1 MLRALLLIVVCACAV
16 LQAAPAMADNQVE
29 RVEPVLR
36 DGRLYIDTDIEF
48 TLDSELRE
56 AAEKGL
62 PLYFTVDLTI
72 TRSRWWWFDKTV
84 VDTNM
89 TWRVQYN
96 ALTRQWRVGT
106 GDLSLPAPSL
116 DEALTLVRHIRNW
129 DITASSNLEADTM
142 YTGQIRLRLD
152 TSHLARPFQVNALN
166 SSAWSLTTPWKE
178 FTFSVSVGEP
188 RR

>member
-1 MLRALLLIVVCACAV
+1 
-16 LQAAPAMADNQVE
+16 
-29 RVEPVLR
+29 
-36 DGRLYIDTDIEF
+36 
-48 TLDSELRE
+48 
-56 AAEKGL
+56 
-62 PLYFTVDLTI
+62 
-72 TRSRWWWFDKTV
+72 
-84 VDTNM
+84 M

-106 GDLSLPAPSL
+106 GDLSMPAPSL